1 MDIASIALTRSTGT
15 TVSRRRFTAV
25 ERVEREPRLPDPHL
39 WRGRWQP
46 RATGRIRRQRR
57 SGLRAAPSLIAVV
70 QGGSVDLHPQ
80 LQAAA
85 VASPAVAA
93 AVDSQAVALAVV
105 VATQVGP
112 AVVAATRAA
121 AADADNLPVE
131 FDYAARGKSRLIR
144 SLDYC
149 AVLAWHPKQSP
160 YAGSICCDRE

>member
-1 MDIASIALTRSTGT
+1 MDIASIALTRSIGKRFRAGDL
-15 TVSRRRFTAV
+15 RRWSG
-25 ERVEREPRLPDPHL
+25 PHGNL
-39 WRGRWQP
+39 GF
-46 RATGRIRRQRR
+46 RIRIFGEASGNREQPVEFAGTRR
-57 SGLRAAPSLIAVV
+57 SGLRVGRSRIAAGP
-70 QGGSVDLHPQ
+70 GGSVALRPQ
-80 LQAAA
+80 SRAAA

-131 FDYAARGKSRLIR
+131 FDYAARGKSRLIH